1 MSTLARWCHRHRLAV
16 LLIWLAALVA
26 LMGAS
31 QVVGSAYNNDYSLP
45 GTQSARATALLQQN
59 FPAQAGDTDT
69 VVWQRTGGTGTVRDP
84 AVVARMDAVL
94 DRIAHLPSVTGV
106 TGPYDARGAAQ
117 ISRDSRIA
125 YAQIGFDRP
134 AAQIPKADVLAV
146 IRTAQAARQ
155 DGLRVE
161 LGGGAV
167 QNAQQSPL
175 SNAAL
180 VGVAAAAVVLFLA
193 FGSLLTMV
201 LPIVLGVAA
210 VGAALATVAL
220 LSHAVAIGDFG
231 PTLGALIGLGVGID
245 YALFIVTRHRSG
257 LRSGLAPEQAL
268 VTAMNTSGRAVLFAG
283 ATVTVALLGMFSLGQ
298 SFLDGLAVAA
308 AVTVVFTVLAAV
320 TLLPALLSLLGRRV
334 LGRRGR
340 RTAAGPET
348 NPGWARWA
356 RVVERRPR
364 ALALVAVV
372 LMAALAIPLG
382 SIRMGITDQGNDP
395 TSSTTRQAYDL
406 LSQGFG
412 PGFNGPVQLVVDA
425 PRPDDRAALDAVAA
439 AARSTPGVASATAL
453 PLRPG
458 STVGVVQVVP
468 GTAPQSAP
476 TADLLHRLRTVTEP
490 QAEAATGTR
499 IYLGGYGATLDD
511 FTRVISGKIL
521 WFVAV
526 VVGLG
531 FLLLTVAFRSLGVPA
546 LSAVMN
552 LLAAGATFGILVAGF
567 QWGHLSEPLG
577 VGGAGPIEP
586 FIPVV
591 MFAILYGLSMDYQVF
606 LVSRMHEEWIR
617 TGDNRRA
624 VNTGQRAAGR
634 VVSAAAAIM
643 ICVFASFLLS
653 GQRPVAEFGLGLAAA
668 VALDA
673 FVLRTV
679 LVPAAMHLIGPANWW
694 LPRRL
699 DRILPRLALEAAEQA
714 PEASAAERES
724 VDVTT
729 GGDRTGPVRS
739 GPGS

>member
-26 LMGAS
+26 LTGAS
-31 QVVGSAYNNDYSLP
+31 QVVGSAYNNDFSLP
-45 GTQSARATALLQQN
+45 GTQSAQATALLKQN

-69 VVWQRTGGTGTVRDP
+69 VVWQLTGTTATVRDP
-84 AVVARMDAVL
+84 AVVARMNAVL
-94 DRIAHLPSVTGV
+94 DRIARLPSVTGV
-106 TGPYDARGAAQ
+106 TGPYSAQGAAQ

-125 YAQIGFDRP
+125 YAQISFDRS

-146 IRTAQAARQ
+146 IRTAQSARQ

-167 QNAQQSPL
+167 QEAQQSPL

-220 LSHAVAIGDFG
+220 LSHAVSIGDFG

-257 LRSGLAPEQAL
+257 LRAGLEPEQAL

-308 AVTVVFTVLAAV
+308 AVTVLFTVLAAV

-340 RTAAGPET
+340 RTAATPET

-372 LMAALAIPLG
+372 LMAALAIPLA

-395 TSSTTRQAYDL
+395 KSSTTRQAYDL

-412 PGFNGPVQLVVDA
+412 PGFDGPVQLVVAA
-425 PRPDDRAALDAVAA
+425 PRPDDRTALDTVAA
-439 AARSTPGVASATAL
+439 AARSTSGVASATAL

-458 STVGVVQVVP
+458 ASIGVVQVIP
-468 GTAPQSAP
+468 TTAPQSAQ

-490 QAEAATGTR
+490 QAERSTGTR

-511 FTRVISGKIL
+511 FTRVISGKII

-531 FLLLTVAFRSLGVPA
+531 FLLLMVAFRSLGVPA

-567 QWGHLSEPLG
+567 QWGRLSEPLG
-577 VGGAGPIEP
+577 VGGPGPIEP

-617 TGDNRRA
+617 TGDNRHA
-624 VNTGQRAAGR
+624 VNAGQRAAGR

-699 DRILPRLALEAAEQA
+699 DRILPRLALEAPEPAH
-714 PEASAAERES
+714 EASVPDRES

-729 GGDRTGPVRS
+729 GPGRTGPVRS